1 MSNDA
6 EVPELGTLL
15 QLSNEMGRVYKEHFG
30 RGPTRVRTEF
40 ATADVILAVLENSF
54 TTAERALVA
63 MGEHERLRDN
73 RTFLQ
78 YATVAE
84 FCTPVERIT
93 GRTVRAFISGV
104 DTVEDV
110 SIETFVLHPKGSSAP
125 SRMVRG

>member
-1 MSNDA
+1 
-6 EVPELGTLL
+6 
-15 QLSNEMGRVYKEHFG
+15 MGRVYKEHFG

-40 ATADVILAVLENSF
+40 ATADVILVVLENSF
-54 TTAERALVA
+54 TPAERALVA

-110 SIETFVLHPKGSSAP
+110 STETFVLHPEGSSAP

>member
-1 MSNDA
+1 
-6 EVPELGTLL
+6 
-15 QLSNEMGRVYKEHFG
+15 
-30 RGPTRVRTEF
+30 
-40 ATADVILAVLENSF
+40 
-54 TTAERALVA
+54 

-110 SIETFVLHPKGSSAP
+110 SIETFVLHPEGSSAP

>member
-40 ATADVILAVLENSF
+40 ATADVILVVLENSF

-110 SIETFVLHPKGSSAP
+110 SIETFVLHPEGSSAP

>member
-1 MSNDA
+1 
-6 EVPELGTLL
+6 
-15 QLSNEMGRVYKEHFG
+15 MGRVYKEQRSSSG
-30 RGPTRVRTEF
+30 AARRASAPSSPRRTS
-40 ATADVILAVLENSF
+40 ILVVLENSL
-54 TTAERALVA
+54 TPAERALVA

-78 YATVAE
+78 YATVTE

-110 SIETFVLHPKGSSAP
+110 SVETFVPHPEGSTAP
-125 SRMVRG
+125 SRMVRR